1 MKRFILSISI
11 LISISFQLFPENI
24 TIASF
29 NTLRLGNNVKDYRT
43 LSKIVSKFDL
53 IGLEEVMNEKG
64 LKKFS
69 SAKSFQLFDLQTC
82 KLHDF

>member
-64 LKKFS
+64 LKKLRAVLNS
-69 SAKSFQLFDLQTC
+69 TTKSEWEYIIS
-82 KLHDF
+82 